1 MEFKSVSLLEVKP
14 EQILRL
20 GGDDIEALIARLV
33 QETSFVDIKYG
44 NGRELHYDS
53 ERIKSKLQDRLIT
66 GLVMIKYDDEMTFEF
81 GGVVNESN
89 PFNEYCDIQTKV
101 GRQERCDETPRL
113 LELIQS
119 NEDRVLLLS

>member
-1 MEFKSVSLLEVKP
+1 MSLLEVKP

-44 NGRELHYDS
+44 NGRELHYDI

-89 PFNEYCDIQTKV
+89 PFN
-101 GRQERCDETPRL
+101 
-113 LELIQS
+113 
-119 NEDRVLLLS
+119 